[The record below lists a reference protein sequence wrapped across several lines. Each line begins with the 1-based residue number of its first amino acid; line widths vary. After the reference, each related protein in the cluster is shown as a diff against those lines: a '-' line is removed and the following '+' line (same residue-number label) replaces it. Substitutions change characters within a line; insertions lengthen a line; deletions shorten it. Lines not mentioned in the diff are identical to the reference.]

1 MYVMTT
7 SRKILIYGLYAVI
20 VVGLGLAIV
29 LALTHESGNK
39 VAKSKAPTSSQKTTA
54 KSADQATQ
62 TPQQNKQDQPPAGN
76 NSPSSQAAGSAA
88 RTAIGNSPAAAAP
101 NSSDQ
106 LVKTGPG
113 NMTSL
118 FMATALFAGI
128 AFHVRQL
135 KRA

>member
-1 MYVMTT
+1 MTT
-7 SRKILIYGLYAVI
+7 GRKILVYGLYAVI

-39 VAKSKAPTSSQKTTA
+39 VAKSKAPTSSQKTTNQSTD
-54 KSADQATQ
+54 KATQ
-62 TPQQNKQDQPPAGN
+62 TPKQTNPVQTPAE

-113 NMTSL
+113 NMTSM
-118 FMATALFAGI
+118 FIATALFAGI